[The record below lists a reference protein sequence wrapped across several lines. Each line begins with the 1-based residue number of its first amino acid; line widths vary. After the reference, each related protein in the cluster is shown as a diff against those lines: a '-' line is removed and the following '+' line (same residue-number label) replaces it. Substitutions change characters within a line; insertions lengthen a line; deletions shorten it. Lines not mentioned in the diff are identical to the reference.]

1 MCIIL
6 VGRHVRVLEET
17 RDVGEAGAIVAKPGE
32 EGENEEG
39 SGMMVVGG

>member
-17 RDVGEAGAIVAKPGE
+17 RDVDEAGGIVAMPGNGE
-32 EGENEEG
+32 ESEG
-39 SGMMVVGG
+39 IRGDGGG